1 MTARPGL
8 ESGPATAPIDPPAAL
23 QYVAPAIPRGHQR
36 LSHTWPK
43 RPRNWNNP
51 WTAWKPWWNEWNP
64 AKKTPQLEQSLDSLE
79 ALVERME
86 SGELTLEES
95 LQAFEQG
102 VKLTRECQQALSQA
116 EQKVRIL
123 LEQDPQAEP
132 VPFEGRDDQ

>member
-1 MTARPGL
+1 M
-8 ESGPATAPIDPPAAL
+8 
-23 QYVAPAIPRGHQR
+23 
-36 LSHTWPK
+36 
-43 RPRNWNNP
+43 
-51 WTAWKPWWNEWNP
+51 

-86 SGELTLEES
+86 SGDLTLEES

-132 VPFEGRDDQ
+132 VPFDGRDDQ